1 MRRLA
6 RAILSFGA
14 ALLAP
19 LAASALDCQ
28 NVVFRDNSY
37 ALCKVDMA
45 QDDLRLFLYDKTGE
59 PYGYFSAV
67 NDALASDDQTL
78 GFAMNGG
85 MYHTD
90 RAPVGYYV
98 EDGKQVRG
106 VVPNAGPGNFGLL
119 PNGILCFGKGHAEV
133 IETLSFLDHP
143 RDCRFATQSGPMLV
157 IDGQLHPKFLPDS
170 TSYNIRNGVGT
181 SDDGRSAVFVISNNA
196 VTFHDF
202 AAFFRDGL
210 GLNNALFL
218 EGSVSRLYA
227 PSLDRN
233 DLGRQLGPIVG
244 AVVPLTAN

>member
-6 RAILSFGA
+6 LAISAGA

-19 LAASALDCQ
+19 LDAAALDCR
-28 NVVFRDNSY
+28 NVAFRDNSY
-37 ALCKVDMA
+37 ALCKVDMT
-45 QDDLRLFLYDKTGE
+45 QDDLRLFLYDDSGD

-67 NDALASDDQTL
+67 NDALAKDGLTL

-98 EDGKQVRG
+98 ENGKLVRG

-119 PNGILCFGKGHAEV
+119 PNGLLCFGKGRADV
-133 IETLSFLDHP
+133 IETLAFLDRP
-143 RDCRFATQSGPMLV
+143 RDCQFATQSGPMLV
-157 IDGQLHPKFLPDS
+157 IDGQLHPRFLPDS

-181 SDDGRSAVFVISNNA
+181 SDDGRTAIFVISNNA

-210 GLNNALFL
+210 GLNTALFL

-227 PSLDRN
+227 PALNRN
-233 DLGRQLGPIVG
+233 DLGRQMGPIVG
-244 AVVPLTAN
+244 AVVPLPAN